1 MKRYFWILA
10 LFFPLA
16 LTGCETMDK
25 VTSWFDDEDA
35 QAETVADE
43 ESALKYVTVVVKGGQ
58 RYGFKIK
65 DPMGQRTT
73 GGSCGTWEDQ
83 VKEIKGA
90 CCWNI
95 RGECDC
101 PCPE

>member
-16 LTGCETMDK
+16 LTGCEATGK

-35 QAETVADE
+35 QVETVADE
-43 ESALKYVTVVVKGGQ
+43 EPAPKHVTVVVKD

-73 GGSCGTWEDQ
+73 GGSCGIWKDQ
-83 VKEIKGA
+83 AQETQGA
-90 CCWNI
+90 CCWNN
-95 RGECDC
+95 RSECAC

>member
-10 LFFPLA
+10 LLFPLA
-16 LTGCETMDK
+16 LAGCETMGK
-25 VTSWFDDEDA
+25 VTSLFDDEDA
-35 QAETVADE
+35 QAEAAADE
-43 ESALKYVTVVVKGGQ
+43 EPDLKYVTVVVKD

-73 GGSCGTWEDQ
+73 GGSCGVGRDEA
-83 VKEIKGA
+83 KKIKVA
-90 CCWNI
+90 CCWNN
-95 RGECDC
+95 RGECAC

>member
-16 LTGCETMDK
+16 LAGCETMGK

-35 QAETVADE
+35 QAETAADE
-43 ESALKYVTVVVKGGQ
+43 EPDLKYVTVVVKD

-73 GGSCGTWEDQ
+73 GGSCGVWKDQ
-83 VKEIKGA
+83 SQETQGA
-90 CCWNI
+90 CCWNN
-95 RGECDC
+95 RGECAC